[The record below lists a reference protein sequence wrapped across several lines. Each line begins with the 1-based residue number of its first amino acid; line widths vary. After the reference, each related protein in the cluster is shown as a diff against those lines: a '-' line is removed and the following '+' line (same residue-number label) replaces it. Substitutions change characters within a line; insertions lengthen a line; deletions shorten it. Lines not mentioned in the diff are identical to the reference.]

1 MPIFLRESRKI
12 FSDGVWLL
20 LFYVERSG
28 RKNYKNLNDFDIFVL
43 ENQGCFFYNKNVFYR
58 NTIGQHA
65 AISYLAKQPKGCDAK
80 L

>member
-43 ENQGCFFYNKNVFYR
+43 ENQECFFYN
-58 NTIGQHA
+58 
-65 AISYLAKQPKGCDAK
+65 
-80 L
+80 